1 MYDAS
6 KWYWYIGSDETQAWS
21 SRLAA
26 MVPADDPE
34 FVEWRR
40 HEAPSRA
47 VRMEDLRAVLAEQY
61 PPGTLETYT
70 VFKRWQK
77 EQAGITLSSGKPI
90 KTDDRSQAK
99 ITGAYIAMQ
108 VQSSAVTSWAYAD
121 GSVAE
126 ASAADITAM
135 NTALLTHINDCF
147 SISADVLDQIASGTI
162 TTREQIDAAF
172 DAPMTQARKD
182 WLKKK

>member
-1 MYDAS
+1 MYDVS
-6 KWYWYIGSDETQAWS
+6 KWYWYVGDDETQVWS

-26 MVPADDPE
+26 MVPAADPE
-34 FVEWRR
+34 FVEWKQ

-47 VRMEDLRAVLAEQY
+47 ATMEDLRIVLAEQY

-70 VFKRWQK
+70 AHKRWQK
-77 EQAGITLSSGKPI
+77 EQAGITLSAGWPI

-99 ITGAYIAMQ
+99 ITGVYAAIQ
-108 VQSSAVTSWAYAD
+108 VNPAAVTPWAAAD
-121 GSVAE
+121 GSVHDVSQAE
-126 ASAADITAM
+126 ITAM
-135 NTALLTHINDCF
+135 NTDLLTHINNCF
-147 SISADVLDQIASGTI
+147 SISADVLVQIAAGTI

-182 WLKKK
+182 WLKK